1 MEPTTGRAPVSF
13 YRYRNDEVLES
24 GTFPFTRYRYE
35 VRDGTICVSLCPV
48 ILPVAHTVPV
58 YAGLIDSS
66 CRDVPSL
73 IDGPA
78 GIAVRRLACIDTTAR
93 FWTRRQHSR

>member
-1 MEPTTGRAPVSF
+1 VSRHFTG
-13 YRYRNDEVLES
+13 
-24 GTFPFTRYRYE
+24 
-35 VRDGTICVSLCPV
+35 
-48 ILPVAHTVPV
+48 TVPGSPYTGPV

>member
-1 MEPTTGRAPVSF
+1 MCVAVSRDFTGT
-13 YRYRNDEVLES
+13 
-24 GTFPFTRYRYE
+24 GT
-35 VRDGTICVSLCPV
+35 
-48 ILPVAHTVPV
+48 VAHTVPVPV